1 MKEKDKN
8 QDGKITLDEFL
19 DDLAGDQKSDWYAVE
34 KNRFEHD
41 YDKDRNGVLEGPEIA
56 SWLVM
61 SLETTAAEVCII
73 FRLFIQIW
81 IFEFR

>member
-1 MKEKDKN
+1 M
-8 QDGKITLDEFL
+8 
-19 DDLAGDQKSDWYAVE
+19 VE

-41 YDKDRNGVLEGPEIA
+41 YDKDGNGVLEGSEIA

-73 FRLFIQIW
+73 PFLSIQ
-81 IFEFR
+81 